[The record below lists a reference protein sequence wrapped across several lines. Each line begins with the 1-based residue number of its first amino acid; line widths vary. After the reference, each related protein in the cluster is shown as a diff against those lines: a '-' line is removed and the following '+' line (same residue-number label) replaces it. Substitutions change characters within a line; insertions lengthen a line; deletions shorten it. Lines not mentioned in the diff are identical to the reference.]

1 MDAPSPSWLI
11 KSAAPTV
18 PRCSTPPAHSLLCR
32 RAQASSVTMV
42 ADKRTKSAYK
52 AGIAAAHR
60 KRAMHVCTECGK
72 SFSKSSNLHTHV
84 RTVHLKQKH
93 GPCRCCSKWFASKQS
108 WRQHLNTQRSK
119 TLILLE
125 KDEAAPC
132 SPHLSLRMPR
142 SHQPTTCIA
151 PAPPRAYTK
160 PETSPSGSS
169 KPSLGLAL
177 AGYIPTQ
184 PACAPAS
191 TEPDGRQVEL
201 SPLHTCL
208 RRAASCTPSGKPT
221 TCTAHAAAGSPW
233 LLQMLTANIGG
244 CTDVLREGP
253 QHRHA
258 EEPPVGEPEGP
269 ITAKYSSYTNQNK
282 IAPSY
287 FTETLVPI

>member
-1 MDAPSPSWLI
+1 MAATTCYGCALPIMADQVCCTYCPKMFHPSCTL
-11 KSAAPTV
+11 SAMQEGSSIV
-18 PRCSTPPAHSLLCR
+18 CNYGCR
-32 RAQASSVTMV
+32 QA
-42 ADKRTKSAYK
+42 YE

-93 GPCRCCSKWFASKQS
+93 GPCPCCNKWFASKQS

-177 AGYIPTQ
+177 A
-184 PACAPAS
+184 A
-191 TEPDGRQVEL
+191 
-201 SPLHTCL
+201 
-208 RRAASCTPSGKPT
+208 CTPT
-221 TCTAHAAAGSPW
+221 YHVRLAAAAEI
-233 LLQMLTANIGG
+233 LFAAAAICAATA
-244 CTDVLREGP
+244 
-253 QHRHA
+253 A
-258 EEPPVGEPEGP
+258 
-269 ITAKYSSYTNQNK
+269 A
-282 IAPSY
+282 
-287 FTETLVPI
+287 